1 MIKMSSQEIYNDIPL
16 DKLRNLNVLPS
27 FNPKKMSHR
36 NRFSAELDNIASF
49 IQSDPHTLVLPIVD
63 LGTRTM
69 ENYNRHPD
77 EE

>member
-1 MIKMSSQEIYNDIPL
+1 MIKISSQEIYNDISL

-27 FNPKKMSHR
+27 FNPKKMPHR
-36 NRFSAELDNIASF
+36 NKFSAELDNIASL
-49 IQSDPHTLVLPIVD
+49 IQPDPNTLGLPIVD